1 VVDPRRR
8 DHAGIPPAGPMSPPS
23 TCGKRRYNPREGVT
37 LNRISMVLVAL
48 VCAPIVAAQQPLPAF
63 EVASVKPNTTDAEP
77 SMIVPPGGLVSIL
90 NVPLENL
97 IVNAYGI
104 PAFRVLDAPA
114 WATRER
120 FDISAKIPD
129 DATPGQARAML
140 QSLLEGRFRLRVHRE
155 TREQS
160 IYAVVV
166 ARADGRLGPRLKQST
181 ADCAAAAKP
190 ASPLTL
196 SPDGQCAAFFGVGP
210 AGGRIVSRGQ
220 PLARVISALSMAVSR
235 GVVDRTG
242 LQGPFDV
249 ELEWSADAGAAAT
262 ASNTPSVFT
271 ALQEQ
276 LGLRLEPSRGPVEV
290 LVIDSVERPT
300 PD

>member
-1 VVDPRRR
+1 MGRIALTVVICSVG
-8 DHAGIPPAGPMSPPS
+8 A
-23 TCGKRRYNPREGVT
+23 
-37 LNRISMVLVAL
+37 VASL
-48 VCAPIVAAQQPLPAF
+48 AQQTTARF
-63 EVASVKPNTTDAEP
+63 EVASVKPNNTDADP
-77 SMIVPPGGLVSIL
+77 SMSVPPRGSVATV
-90 NVPLENL
+90 NVPLQNL

-104 PAFRVLDAPA
+104 PAFRVLDAPE
-114 WATRER
+114 WIRRER

-129 DATPGQARAML
+129 EAAPGQVLSML
-140 QSLLEGRFRLRVHRE
+140 QSLLEERFKLRVHRE
-155 TREQS
+155 TREQP

-166 ARADGRLGPRLKQST
+166 ARSDGRLGPRLKPSS
-181 ADCAAAAKP
+181 ADCATAAAP
-190 ASPLTL
+190 SSAAAS
-196 SPDGQCAAFFGVGP
+196 SPNTQCGALFGVGP
-210 AGGRIVSRGQ
+210 AGGRIISRGQ
-220 PLARVISALSMAVSR
+220 PLGRVISAVSMAVSR

-249 ELEWSADAGAAAT
+249 ELEWSSDVNAGAT
-262 ASNTPSVFT
+262 NGNTPSIFT